1 MDMHYNLLYTYINI
15 YRANSDNGDETNVYS
30 DQVNVHRHHWTFLNT
45 FNNTIP
51 TYQYR

>member
-1 MDMHYNLLYTYINI
+1 MDMHYNLLYAYINI
-15 YRANSDNGDETNVYS
+15 YRANSDNGDKTNVYS
-30 DQVNVHRHHWTFLNT
+30 DQVNGHHHWTFLNR